1 MDGTKGEPGRVP
13 GAELRLDCTPRYVD
27 GRVFVTKVLPESQA
41 EVDEVALAGDIL
53 DEINGCCLRSASPGQ
68 VGGDSGLG
76 CPLCC
81 PLLPSAASSLQ
92 AGAVLRRLKGE
103 PLTFRLLRWR
113 WHDGT
118 VFEPLL
124 PYLKALKEKEP
135 QFQLQRSPRPRG
147 EGQPRQL
154 QGGRW
159 VCATGSPRLALG

>member
-1 MDGTKGEPGRVP
+1 M
-13 GAELRLDCTPRYVD
+13 RLDCTPRYVD